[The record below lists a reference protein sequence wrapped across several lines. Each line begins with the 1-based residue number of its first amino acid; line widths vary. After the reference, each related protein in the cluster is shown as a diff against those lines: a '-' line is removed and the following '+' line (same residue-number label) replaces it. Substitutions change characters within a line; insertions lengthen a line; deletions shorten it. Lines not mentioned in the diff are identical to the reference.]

1 MAGVFKSLDKSDI
14 RVTPFRTYKLWADTI
29 GEAGSG
35 SVYTIYQANYNPIS
49 NYPQVDFLK
58 DTFDQGN
65 PYFDAQELTTSDGK
79 FQRVVHASINHLYYR
94 DFYQNNKAS
103 FGSGNINRQFRFL
116 EDKAQVVSMPQSKFG
131 EAILPGSITMTVSWS
146 LAITGSMTTSGLA
159 TVVDDLFGN
168 LYVTGGILSPY
179 NQTIGGAF
187 TNYSS
192 SVSKNPV
199 GEWPFDD
206 LYKYINV
213 GLFNHTSSFN
223 RGYWQMESLYTN
235 VSSSFLSGG
244 YEPYPTDKNLLGA
257 VLFFT
262 ASQNSRIEVK
272 PSVEP
277 AYRQYYNFENDDFA
291 ISMMVMPTAYPT
303 HISGS
308 TLITKQ
314 GTVDELR
321 VDDNGNV
328 YTKPVPT
335 KAPYRITY
343 ASESLKVK
351 FEKYVGYDL
360 FALTSSI
367 SMSLNNLHHVMVS
380 KTGSLVTLYV
390 SNYLTSSSVSASYTF
405 PDKHS
410 SNESNI
416 YIGNNHDNSQG
427 FTGVIDNVKIYKNK
441 LSSDDAKILH
451 HTLGVGNTIVGNAFY
466 NHGMMT
472 LTSPPMQYSIIK
484 TVSTRGT
491 HTIWEKE
498 VSCTVG
504 PGEFG
509 MSMHPSLQEWDP
521 SLGEYKYK
529 ALVTGS
535 AFRPFITTIGL
546 YNDYGQLLV
555 IGKLNTP
562 IQTPN
567 NMDTTFIIRYDR

>member
-1 MAGVFKSLDKSDI
+1 MAGIFKSLDKSDI

-29 GEAGSG
+29 GEGGSG
-35 SVYTIYQANYNPIS
+35 SIYTIYQANYNPIS

-65 PYFDAQELTTSDGK
+65 PYFDSQELTTSDGK
-79 FQRVVHASINHLYYR
+79 YQRVVHASINHLYYR

-116 EDKAQVVSMPQSKFG
+116 EDRAQVVSIPQSKFG
-131 EAILPGSITMTVSWS
+131 ESILPGSITMTVSWS

-159 TVVDDLFGN
+159 TVVDDSFGN
-168 LYVTGGILSPY
+168 LYVSGGILSPY

-187 TNYSS
+187 TNFSS

-206 LYKYINV
+206 LYKYINI
-213 GLFNHTSSFN
+213 GPFSHTSSFN

-257 VLFFT
+257 VMFFT

-272 PSVEP
+272 PSIEP
-277 AYRQYYNFENDDFA
+277 QYKQYYNFENDDFT
-291 ISMMVMPTAYPT
+291 ISMMVMPTTYPT

-308 TLITKQ
+308 TLISKQ
-314 GTVDELR
+314 GSIDEYR
-321 VDDNGNV
+321 IDDNGNV
-328 YTKPVPT
+328 YTKPVPS
-335 KAPYRITY
+335 KAPYRLTY

-390 SNYLTSSSVSASYTF
+390 SNYIASSSVSASYTF

-416 YIGNNHDNSQG
+416 YIGNNYNNTQG
-427 FTGVIDNVKIYKNK
+427 FTGVIDNIKIYKGK

-451 HTLGVGNTIVGNAFY
+451 HTLGVGNTVIGNAFY

-472 LTSPPMQYSIIK
+472 LTSPPMQYSTIK
-484 TVSTRGT
+484 TINTRGT

-498 VSCTVG
+498 ISCTIG

-521 SLGEYKYK
+521 ALGEFKYK
-529 ALVTGS
+529 ALITGS

-546 YNDYGQLLV
+546 YDDYGQLLV
-555 IGKLNTP
+555 VGKLNTP